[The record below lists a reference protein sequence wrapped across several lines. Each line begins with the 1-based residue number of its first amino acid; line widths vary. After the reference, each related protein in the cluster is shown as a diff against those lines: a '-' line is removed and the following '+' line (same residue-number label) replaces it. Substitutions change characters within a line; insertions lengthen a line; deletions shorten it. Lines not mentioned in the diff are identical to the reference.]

1 MSAVTAGA
9 GVLAGRGLALV
20 VVVSL
25 GWGLNW
31 PMMKIVLNEMPVW
44 SFRAFC
50 LVLGAAAFFLLALL
64 LRQRVRLLKGELLP
78 IVLTAQFNIV
88 GWHLLSGYGIAMI
101 GAGKAGIIGFTMP
114 LWASLL
120 GVWLLRE
127 KLERRT
133 LVGLA
138 LGIAGVAVLIQGEL
152 VHLGR
157 SPEGTLAML
166 GAAFTWALG
175 TVLIKRTSPRL
186 PLVTFAAWQFTLA
199 LPAMLTGAL
208 LLEGVPSL
216 DLSLAA
222 WGAMAYILVV
232 ALVICQLAWYR
243 IVKTTTAAVAGL
255 STLAIPVVS
264 LLSSA
269 ALLGEPLTWRE
280 GVALLL
286 VASALA
292 VVLVLP
298 ALARRRAE
306 AAAAPR
312 EGLGG

>member
-1 MSAVTAGA
+1 MSAVAGGA
-9 GVLAGRGLALV
+9 TTLAGRSLGLV
-20 VVVSL
+20 VLVSL

-44 SFRAFC
+44 SFRCFG
-50 LVLGAAAFFLLALL
+50 LILGAAAFFLIALL
-64 LRQRVRLLKGELLP
+64 GRQRIRLQRSEILPVLL
-78 IVLTAQFNIV
+78 TSQFNIV

-120 GVWLLRE
+120 GVWLLSE
-127 KLERRT
+127 KLQRRT
-133 LVGLA
+133 LVGLV

-152 VHLGR
+152 ANLGR
-157 SPEGTLAML
+157 SPEGTVAML

-175 TVLIKRTSPRL
+175 TVLIKRSAPRL
-186 PLVTFAAWQFTLA
+186 PLVSFAAWQFLLA
-199 LPAMLTGAL
+199 IPALASGAL

-216 DLSLAA
+216 ALSAKA
-222 WGAMAYILVV
+222 WGAMAYIVVV
-232 ALVICQLAWYR
+232 ALVICQVAWYR
-243 IVKTTTAAVAGL
+243 IVKSTTAATAAI

-269 ALLGEPLTWRE
+269 LLLGEPLTWRE
-280 GVALLL
+280 IVALLL
-286 VASALA
+286 VGSALA
-292 VVLVLP
+292 VVLVAP
-298 ALARRRAE
+298 ALARRRA
-306 AAAAPR
+306 AALPPV